1 MFNFFIKVKIM
12 VNVSKLET
20 KEYSNYK
27 TLCLVLG
34 EDVLEGNSKKKQM
47 VDWLRY
53 FDWEKV
59 PSSNKILV
67 KEIYKFPKVK
77 KKKKRNVSLSEFNKK
92 LETLIAI
99 YLYENG
105 TPIEQDGKE
114 YLLVKMYKYQ
124 LYMICGFGGVMLK
137 HLMDE
142 VSEEKEKAGRS
153 KKVYAPAGSVKELF
167 LKIFFESA
175 GSKLKNSLV
184 QIAKQGQIE
193 VVKDFECYDEDWHK
207 IEVSPYRVGAFE
219 QKRRTVV
226 DILNL
231 TEIEVFGEKA
241 KSETYTKIM
250 RLILKHFVKAATN
263 IIETTTLKADK
274 GKIVNAIKELNVQ
287 GSFDSVKE
295 QIRVEI
301 NEIITAQILEKIFKI
316 DTKFNKKE
324 LFEQDKMEDIM
335 DDEIDL
341 LWVALSKYVK
351 EYICLDKNKFKEI
364 LYRVKEE
371 YLLKEKAKEE
381 KEKKR
386 KAESKIIADNIA
398 KGLIKDLEALD
409 KNIKT

>member
-1 MFNFFIKVKIM
+1 MINT
-12 VNVSKLET
+12 SRLEI

-27 TLCLVLG
+27 EVCSALG
-34 EDVLEGNSKKKQM
+34 EEKLDGNSKKKQM
-47 VDWLRY
+47 AEWSRY
-53 FDWEKV
+53 FDWVRV
-59 PSSNKILV
+59 PSSNKILIR
-67 KEIYKFPKVK
+67 EIYRFPKLK
-77 KKKKRNVSLSEFNKK
+77 EKKKRTVSLSDFNSKISD
-92 LETLIAI
+92 LLTI
-99 YLYENG
+99 YLFENG
-105 TPIEQDGKE
+105 NPIVQKDKE
-114 YLLVKMYKYQ
+114 YLMAKMFKYE
-124 LYMICGFGGVMLK
+124 LYCYCGFGQVSLK
-137 HLMDE
+137 PLMDE

-175 GSKLKNSLV
+175 GSKLKNALV

-207 IEVSPYRVGAFE
+207 IKISPYRVGEFE
-219 QKRRTVV
+219 EKRRTVV

-250 RLILKHFVKAATN
+250 RLILKHFVKSATN
-263 IIETTTLKADK
+263 IIETTTIKADK

-301 NEIITAQILEKIFKI
+301 NEIITAQILEKIFKV

-341 LWVALSKYVK
+341 LWMALSKYVK

-364 LYRVKEE
+364 LYRVKAE
-371 YLLKEKAKEE
+371 YLLNEKSKEE

-386 KAESKIIADNIA
+386 KAESKIISDNIA
-398 KGLIKDLEALD
+398 KGLIKDLETVD